1 MILRVLVFYELIEMN
16 RRKIVY
22 TLVLVFTV
30 ALAKAQFEV
39 DGQIRPRYEQR
50 DGYKKLKSEGDKA
63 QHYISQRSRIR
74 FAYKADNLEVKL
86 SFQDVHEWGTIEAK
100 SIKEGT
106 VGMHEGW
113 AKLNFKNNTF
123 IQVGRQEI
131 QYDNA
136 RLLSKANWNQF
147 GFTHDA
153 LRLGLKNDN
162 WHLETVIAYNSSEGV
177 EGMPY
182 EMLNTIWLS
191 KNAGKFSFS
200 LLNLADLRQK
210 NDSTDVDYLRNTV
223 GPIVKF
229 KSEKIGAE
237 FRTFYQHGKQPT
249 GMDVL
254 AYYVNT
260 ELSYQFSN
268 KFKTTGGFE
277 VKSGNDANN
286 TSSDTDNAFDIMHG
300 TRHKFNGL
308 IDYFST
314 PGTTK
319 GSGLVDIYAKVGFNA
334 SEKVSLEAQWHYFN
348 LQNNYVFN
356 NQIMDSHLGNE
367 IDLSANIKFSKTV
380 ELYLM
385 YSTIFGTETL
395 EAIKGGDKDLF
406 NSYAVVMLT
415 IKPTLFKTQK
425 Q

>member
-162 WHLETVIAYNSSEGV
+162 WHLETVIHTTAA
-177 EGMPY
+177 
-182 EMLNTIWLS
+182 
-191 KNAGKFSFS
+191 K
-200 LLNLADLRQK
+200 
-210 NDSTDVDYLRNTV
+210 
-223 GPIVKF
+223 
-229 KSEKIGAE
+229 
-237 FRTFYQHGKQPT
+237 
-249 GMDVL
+249 
-254 AYYVNT
+254 
-260 ELSYQFSN
+260 EL
-268 KFKTTGGFE
+268 KE
-277 VKSGNDANN
+277 C
-286 TSSDTDNAFDIMHG
+286 
-300 TRHKFNGL
+300 
-308 IDYFST
+308 
-314 PGTTK
+314 
-319 GSGLVDIYAKVGFNA
+319 
-334 SEKVSLEAQWHYFN
+334 
-348 LQNNYVFN
+348 
-356 NQIMDSHLGNE
+356 
-367 IDLSANIKFSKTV
+367 
-380 ELYLM
+380 LM
-385 YSTIFGTETL
+385 
-395 EAIKGGDKDLF
+395 KC
-406 NSYAVVMLT
+406 
-415 IKPTLFKTQK
+415 
-425 Q
+425 